1 MNFILTKIIRVRNYR
16 KAYQPISLNKEEEKS
31 KHFRNCLRGELNMS
45 RFLWLG
51 FGALLKLRY
60 SSLIDCLLLIEFL
73 QTLHVKWV
81 EQYGRIYRTWRGR
94 TAIVAISSP
103 QHIEVL
109 NTISFFHGTIRFII
123 ILFVY
128 SISYIRMNNVFSKL
142 YLKQLC

>member
-103 QHIEVL
+103 QHIEVFKI
-109 NTISFFHGTIRFII
+109 ISFFFMERYGLLS
-123 ILFVY
+123 LFLY
-128 SISYIRMNNVFSKL
+128 SNLAPSYKPEE
-142 YLKQLC
+142 Y